1 MVPVAVRIA
10 FIGCGGAGSAHR
22 RNVAAIA
29 DAQIVAV
36 SDIDP
41 RRATSAGNEHGC
53 PSFTDWRE
61 MLGSVQAH
69 AVYVAV
75 PPTEHGPV
83 ERAVLEMGAA
93 LYVEKPLALNKRIP
107 AQISHVIAE
116 RGAIATAGYQ
126 LRYAASTDAVRGWL
140 QERRVGMIN
149 AFYYT
154 SLPPTP
160 WWRDTSL
167 SGGQTVEQT
176 THMIDL
182 IRYLGG
188 EVAEIT
194 SRSALRLLADTPGMK
209 TDDVAAHLMRLEG
222 GAIATLVQTCAL
234 TNHGG
239 MGLEIIAGG
248 DLIHWRPERAVL
260 LSKGEET
267 VVRDAADPM
276 ATADRAFVTAV
287 ATRDPSMLRCTYDDA
302 RATLAVTLDAARSRR
317 GEGAAPNRE

>member
-1 MVPVAVRIA
+1 MPVRVA
-10 FIGCGGAGSAHR
+10 FIGCGSAGSAHR

-41 RRATSAGNEHGC
+41 RRAMSAGSEHGC
-53 PSFTDWRE
+53 PSFTDWRH
-61 MLGSVQAH
+61 MLESVQAH

-83 ERAVLEMGAA
+83 EHAVLETGAA
-93 LYVEKPLALNKRIP
+93 LYVEKPLALNNYIP
-107 AQISHVIAE
+107 AQISRFIAE

-126 LRYAASTDAVRGWL
+126 LRYAASTDAVRDWL
-140 QERRVGMIN
+140 KERPLGMIN

-160 WWRDTSL
+160 WWRDTAL

-176 THMIDL
+176 THMMDL

-188 EVAEIT
+188 DIAEIT
-194 SRSALRLLADTPGMK
+194 SYSALRVLADTPGMQ
-209 TDDVAAHLMRLEG
+209 TDDVAAHLMCLAG

-234 TNHGG
+234 TNHRG

-248 DLIHWRPERAVL
+248 DFIQWRPECATLV
-260 LSKGEET
+260 SKGQET
-267 VVRDAADPM
+267 VVQGAEDPM
-276 ATADRAFVTAV
+276 VTADRAFVTAV
-287 ATRDPSMLRCTYDDA
+287 ATGDASVLRCTYDDA
-302 RATLAVTLDAARSRR
+302 RATLAVTLDAARSHR
-317 GEGAAPNRE
+317 GKGTAPNSE